1 MQSAGV
7 IIGHMPRLRWLVPV
21 VLGASCLATLGATA
35 RPGGVPTDA
44 ISVEGLQRRLRF
56 IASDA
61 LEGRESLSPG
71 FRAAAEY
78 LASELIALGVT
89 PRGDNGSFLQRVT
102 MRRTTVDPAT
112 TKVELAEQTFA
123 FGDDLLASGAGSAT
137 GRVVYVGHGYR
148 IPSKDI
154 DPFAGVDVKGA
165 LLLVLSGTPPGVT
178 YRDLQTLVKGTEW
191 WDPEGNARALGAR
204 GVIRVAGPD
213 DLSDWQRTRQRQTSR
228 GALAVDRLTPDEEP
242 VPVVTAGP
250 RLLAAL
256 LRGEREDGARLLE
269 RAVAKD
275 AGASFALTATKRVTL
290 SVGTSIVHEDTFNV
304 VASVEGS
311 DPVLRD
317 EFIALGAHLDH
328 IGLRPARSDSHG
340 ATANRSGRPAR
351 SDSSGATA
359 DRSERPARAGSSGNT
374 ADKSAAQ
381 DLINNGAD
389 DDGSGVVALVEI
401 AAAAMRG
408 PRPKRSL
415 LFVWHTGEES
425 GGWGARYITAFPP
438 VPIDRIIAQLN
449 LDMIGRSRRVGDD
462 TAANA
467 ALTGPDEV
475 YLVGAGRLS
484 RALADTIASVNR
496 AYLDLSLNQKYDDPA
511 DPERIYE
518 RSDHYQY
525 AQKGIP
531 VAFFFSGLHEDYHR
545 PSDEI
550 ERIDFAKLQ
559 KITRTVL
566 AVAWTLGNR
575 PDRPA
580 LDPVL
585 DDGR

>member
-1 MQSAGV
+1 
-7 IIGHMPRLRWLVPV
+7 MPRLRWLIPV
-21 VLGASCLATLGATA
+21 LLVAGCLVTLGAA
-35 RPGGVPTDA
+35 DRPAGAPTDA
-44 ISVEGLQRRLRF
+44 ISVGGLERRLRF

-71 FRAAAEY
+71 FRAAAAY
-78 LASELIALGVT
+78 LASELIGLGLT
-89 PRGDNGSFLQRVT
+89 PRGDDGSFLQRVT

-112 TKVELAEQTFA
+112 TKVELAGQTFA
-123 FGDDLLASGAGSAT
+123 FGDDLLASGAGSAA

-154 DPFAGVDVKGA
+154 DPFAGVDVKDA
-165 LLLVLSGTPPGVT
+165 LLLVLPGTPPGVT
-178 YRDLQTLVKGTEW
+178 PRDLKSLVKGTEW
-191 WDPEGNARALGAR
+191 WGPEDNARALGAR
-204 GVIRVAGPD
+204 GVIRVAGFD
-213 DLSDWQRTRQRQTSR
+213 DLSDWQRARDRQTSR
-228 GALAVDRLTPDEEP
+228 GTLVVDRLTPEEEP

-256 LRGEREDGARLLE
+256 LRGERESGARLHE
-269 RAVAKD
+269 RAGAKD
-275 AGASFALTATKRVTL
+275 AGASFALTAAKHITIT
-290 SVGTSIVHEDTFNV
+290 VGARIAREDTFNV

-311 DPVLRD
+311 DPMLRS

-328 IGLRPARSDSHG
+328 IGLRPAR
-340 ATANRSGRPAR
+340 T
-351 SDSSGATA
+351 DSSGATA
-359 DRSERPARAGSSGNT
+359 DRSERPARTDSSGAT
-374 ADKSAAQ
+374 ADKSAGQ

-389 DDGSGVVALVEI
+389 DDGSGVVALMEM

-438 VPIDRIIAQLN
+438 VPIDRIVAQLN
-449 LDMIGRSRRVGDD
+449 LDMIGRSRPSDD
-462 TAANA
+462 GTAANA

-475 YLVGAGRLS
+475 YVVGASRLS
-484 RALADTIASVNR
+484 HALADTIATVNR
-496 AYLDLSLNQKYDDPA
+496 AYLNLTLNQKYDDA
-511 DPERIYE
+511 GDPERIYE

-545 PSDEI
+545 PSDEVD
-550 ERIDFAKLQ
+550 RIDFVKLQ
-559 KITRTVL
+559 KIARTVL
-566 AVAWTLGNR
+566 AVAWALGNAA
-575 PDRPA
+575 DRPA
-580 LDPVL
+580 LNPPP
-585 DDGR
+585 GTQGH

>member
-1 MQSAGV
+1 M
-7 IIGHMPRLRWLVPV
+7 GHMPRFRWLVPV
-21 VLGASCLATLGATA
+21 VLGASCLATLGAAA
-35 RPGGVPTDA
+35 RPGGAPTDA
-44 ISVEGLQRRLRF
+44 ISVDGLQRRLRF

-61 LEGRESLSPG
+61 LEGREALSPG

-78 LASELIALGVT
+78 LASELVGLGVT

-154 DPFAGVDVKGA
+154 DPFAGLDVKDA
-165 LLLVLSGTPPGVT
+165 LLLVLPGTPPGVT
-178 YRDLQTLVKGTEW
+178 YRDLQTLVKRTEW
-191 WDPEGNARALGAR
+191 WDPEDNARVLGAR
-204 GVIRVAGPD
+204 GVIRVAGSD
-213 DLSDWQRTRQRQTSR
+213 ELSDWQRTRQRQTSR
-228 GALAVDRLTPDEEP
+228 GALVVDRLTPDEAP
-242 VPVVTAGP
+242 VPVVSAGP

-256 LRGEREDGARLLE
+256 LRGEREDDARLLE

-290 SVGTSIVHEDTFNV
+290 TVGTIIAREDTFNV

-328 IGLRPARSDSHG
+328 IGLRPARTG
-340 ATANRSGRPAR
+340 T
-351 SDSSGATA
+351 SGATA
-359 DRSERPARAGSSGNT
+359 DRS
-374 ADKSAAQ
+374 AAK

-389 DDGSGVVALVEI
+389 DDGSGVVALVEM

-438 VPIDRIIAQLN
+438 VPIDRFVAQLN
-449 LDMIGRSRRVGDD
+449 LDMIGRSRRLGDD

-475 YLVGAGRLS
+475 YLVGASRSS
-484 RALADTIASVNR
+484 RALADTIATVNR
-496 AYLDLSLNQKYDDPA
+496 EYLSLTLNQRYDDPA

-550 ERIDFAKLQ
+550 ERIDFVKLQ
-559 KITRTVL
+559 KIARTVL
-566 AVAWTLGNR
+566 AVAWTLGNA

-580 LDPVL
+580 LDASP
-585 DDGR
+585 RP